1 MTTDTQA
8 LPNHGYSNAGPN
20 PVQVTLPPSATLVVG
35 DVIRVASNSTGSFL
49 VMPQVDQVLLYHP
62 IVIPGGAVNVPGG
75 SFTTGAA
82 TKVIPS
88 PRGVAASQGGGVEV
102 VGSTAAGGLGQI
114 AVSTDSWVADVN
126 LTFSSTGRNR
136 NVVAVAVNG
145 DGTYRVAAEGN
156 AGSQAWAKVNFFN
169 GTTWSQQPAADAQ
182 TSWAAVAMGTGTG
195 DPSKRYVAA
204 ETGGQLWISSAPAG
218 VGTTPTLTA
227 TAVPGTSRNWAAV
240 AMSADSTY
248 SAAVDNSGFTES
260 LYRCVNA
267 TAACTPLTPSP
278 TLQSWTGVA
287 VSNIGSVIAVSAADG
302 IWITSNNGATF
313 TQHAAGHRFA
323 AVICDPTCAKIA
335 ALETLPAT
343 GTVTGSRIWWSYD
356 SGAYWAVAPE
366 MARILEPLSGA
377 GLVSTGGTTP
387 TLLAFDRTL
396 GKPVLSATPVDPFS
410 GVLSAVGSFA
420 AVNYISYVEFTYFG
434 DGQFVALTAYA
445 PVPELITTVDLYEF
459 ARP

>member
-195 DPSKRYVAA
+195 DASKRYVAA
-204 ETGGQLWISSAPAG
+204 ETSGLLWISDAPTG
-218 VGTTPTLTA
+218 TPTLATTNLPVTA
-227 TAVPGTSRNWAAV
+227 RSWAAV
-240 AMSADSTY
+240 AMSADSNRV
-248 SAAVDNSGFTES
+248 AAVENTGFTSSIWGCSAISRGCEA
-260 LYRCVNA
+260 Y
-267 TAACTPLTPSP
+267 TPSP
-278 TLQSWTGVA
+278 TSQTWTGIA
-287 VSNIGSVIAVSAADG
+287 VSNNGAALAATSVNGIWVSAD
-302 IWITSNNGATF
+302 TGATF

-377 GLVSTGGTTP
+377 GLVSTGGATP